1 MGVFRWV
8 LPAASADPL
17 RGWRAK
23 QKARRGEQRYEYSK
37 NRQHRNSLEFDAAI
51 GFLESSFPQL
61 RSIARSRGE
70 KAGF

>member
-1 MGVFRWV
+1 MNI
-8 LPAASADPL
+8 
-17 RGWRAK
+17 
-23 QKARRGEQRYEYSK
+23 QE
-37 NRQHRNSLEFDAAI
+37 NRQRRDSFEFDAAI